1 MDSAKKMNSIP
12 PKTTQAVIL
21 AAGRGSRMHAL
32 TEHVPKCLVA
42 LASRPILAWTLD
54 ALRANGITDIL
65 VIGGWKH
72 EALHAWCD
80 TVRFNPDW
88 SRSNM
93 VRSLILASDWLQR
106 APTLIV
112 YGDGAYSPTCIRQAL
127 QGPHHDWRLPIDR
140 HWLDLWQRRF
150 ANPLIDAESLL
161 LDGDR
166 LLSIGHRPESLTQ
179 IHAQFMGLVH
189 LQPAAWSRASRWLQQ
204 KETQDGAP
212 SVDRMDTTGLLQGL
226 LASGEHMRCINVD
239 GGWVE
244 IDSPSDIY
252 CVEQALQLP
261 GFPHD
266 FRV

>member
-1 MDSAKKMNSIP
+1 MNALL

-21 AAGRGSRMHAL
+21 AAGRGSRMHEL
-32 TEHVPKCLVA
+32 TEHVPKCLVR
-42 LASRPILAWTLD
+42 LANRPILAWTLD

-80 TVRFNPDW
+80 SVRFNPEW

-93 VRSLILASDWLQR
+93 VRSLMLASDWMQR

-112 YGDGAYSPTCIRQAL
+112 YGDGAYGPACIRRAL
-127 QGPHHDWRLPIDR
+127 QCSQHDWCLPIDR
-140 HWLDLWQRRF
+140 QWLDLWQRRF
-150 ANPLIDAESLL
+150 ENPLSDAESLL

-166 LLSIGHRPESLTQ
+166 LLSIGNRAETLAQ

-189 LQPAAWSRASRWLQQ
+189 LQPAAWNRASRWLQQ
-204 KETQDGAP
+204 KEAQDGAQ
-212 SVDRMDTTGLLQGL
+212 SIDRMDTTGLLQGL
-226 LASGEHMRCINVD
+226 LASGEQIRCVDVD

-244 IDSPSDIY
+244 IDSPSDLH
-252 CVEQALQLP
+252 CVEQALHLP
-261 GFPHD
+261 GFMHD